1 VVWPRFPPLLRSRI
15 IEYVW
20 DSGAPVG
27 TIAKNQKT
35 GRSRS
40 SSWSGR
46 AELGQWLTERRN
58 VAEDY
63 ERGFGEAPA
72 NPAAIAISIDSD
84 DTHPMAESFLGV
96 SQFR

>member
-1 VVWPRFPPLLRSRI
+1 MAALSPSSPLAHHRVCVGQRRAGGHDREEPEDGAVTFIVLR
-15 IEYVW
+15 
-20 DSGAPVG
+20 
-27 TIAKNQKT
+27 
-35 GRSRS
+35 
-40 SSWSGR
+40 SGR